1 GGGGGG
7 RRWQQRPGDGDDGDD
22 GSEEEGTEEF
32 SVWCPAMRLDPCP
45 PSVQRLLTPGRAT
58 GSGGGDGMTPSPV
71 FSLDPGA
78 SCDPERVD
86 LGLQPLLGT
95 MVHASQVVCRPRTS
109 NTPPLPPCYEVRTH
123 LRPILHMVLRHLLI
137 ASQLQLLDSPPPLPP

>member
-1 GGGGGG
+1 
-7 RRWQQRPGDGDDGDD
+7 
-22 GSEEEGTEEF
+22 
-32 SVWCPAMRLDPCP
+32 MRLDPCP

-109 NTPPLPPCYEVRTH
+109 NSPPLPPCYEVRTH

-137 ASQLQLLDSPPPLPP
+137 ASQLQLLDSPPPLPPPPPQAA